1 MIQCIMVQLYFLF
14 SEGEPCLV
22 QCTRQVVLDSCLWF
36 YFLNYN
42 LVCDLV
48 NLLKIDTIMLT
59 PPRTK
64 RS

>member
-1 MIQCIMVQLYFLF
+1 MYNGVMQLYFLF

-42 LVCDLV
+42 SVCDLV
-48 NLLKIDTIMLT
+48 NLLKIDMIMLVS
-59 PPRTK
+59 PK
-64 RS
+64 AKLS